1 MILWDCLSLSKRKQY
16 ATSMNNW
23 ILHIDEQLETNVHF
37 SDILHL
43 KKTALWHVPK
53 TFQSG
58 INL

>member
-1 MILWDCLSLSKRKQY
+1 
-16 ATSMNNW
+16 MNNW
-23 ILHIDEQLETNVHF
+23 ILRIDGQLETNVYF

-58 INL
+58 ISL